1 MDAPG
6 VAACHERRFYRWGFD
21 APLTS
26 VVLTPSVGHHWNN
39 RATGW
44 LDHMESAYF
53 FSKIDSETIDAHT
66 LDVFCAM
73 AEAREQ
79 QTYVIQKP
87 LSEEGE
93 DYAHDEYLVYLS
105 PKKRILIFDFSGD
118 PELAEE
124 LKQEFI
130 EDLIAFTKKFKYNKI
145 MGRSSAWKDLVQIVE
160 VDEDDIGEQSLMDIV
175 DAHVLN
181 DPQEIKKSDL
191 LISLLTGSIND
202 IEKVKADIPVNNLD
216 KVKQKIMLFDRDQ
229 TRFIYSRPDKK
240 IIRIQGLSG
249 TGKTELLLH
258 KLKEIYVKDTNG
270 SIFFTCNSKILASSL
285 RSRIP
290 AFFNFMKVDEQIE
303 WQKRL
308 WCTHAWGS
316 EGVANSGMYAYICT
330 KYDVPFFNFQQA
342 SSLEDAA
349 KRTLPYLIKK
359 FGSEEDV
366 LPLLDYILID
376 ESQDF
381 GESFFKLCE
390 LAAGKNL
397 YIAGDIFQSIFDTS
411 RGQAVG
417 SDYLLSKCYRTDP
430 RTLMAAHAIGMGLF
444 ETTKL
449 QWLDDEE
456 WSDCGYIFHKQA
468 TPVPG
473 IHSYSL
479 SRKPLRRFEDIEN
492 TDSLQIVMEAHQG
505 PLDNIMA
512 ILREVVEQNQ
522 SVRPDDIGV
531 VVLKDGKTVALLAD
545 RLQRAIYE
553 EWGWQLNKAYETKTP
568 VPGSLFISN
577 KNHVKGLEFPFVI
590 CVSDINTTSLNLRN
604 SLYMVLTRSFLR
616 SYLIVNEGRN
626 RVVLNQICPGV
637 ERIREHDIIVALEPN
652 AEEKNRIRTR
662 IMRNSLKLSYM
673 DTFAEILDELGVSD
687 DAARDKLGQIASSLQ
702 YEELYTVLD
711 VEEFKA
717 SLRNMLGTNRQ
728 FVERS

>member
-1 MDAPG
+1 
-6 VAACHERRFYRWGFD
+6 
-21 APLTS
+21 
-26 VVLTPSVGHHWNN
+26 
-39 RATGW
+39 
-44 LDHMESAYF
+44 MESPYF
-53 FSKIDSETIDAHT
+53 FSKIENEAIDAQI
-66 LDVFCAM
+66 LDVFCSM

-87 LSEEGE
+87 LFEEGE
-93 DYAHDEYLVYLS
+93 EYAHDEYLVYLS
-105 PKKRILIFDFSGD
+105 PKKKILIFDFSGD
-118 PELAEE
+118 KTLASE

-145 MGRSSAWKDLVQIVE
+145 MGRSSAWRDLVETVE
-160 VDEDDIGEQSLMDIV
+160 VGQAQLSQPVLMDIV
-175 DAHVLN
+175 DDHVLT

-202 IEKVKADIPVNNLD
+202 IEKVKADIPVSNLD

-229 TRFIYSRPDKK
+229 TRFIYSKPDKK

-258 KLKEIYVKDTNG
+258 KLKEIYVKDTSG
-270 SIFFTCNSKILASSL
+270 TIFFTCNSKILASSL

-316 EGVANSGMYAYICT
+316 EGAANSGMYAYICA
-330 KYDVPFFNFQQA
+330 KYDVPFYNFQQA
-342 SSLEDAA
+342 SDLEEAA
-349 KRTLPYLIKK
+349 RRTLPYILKK
-359 FGSEEDV
+359 YGGEENV
-366 LPLLDYILID
+366 PSLLSYILID

-381 GESFFKLCE
+381 GENFFKICE
-390 LAAGKNL
+390 LAAGKHL

-411 RGQAVG
+411 RAQTVG

-444 ETTKL
+444 EQTKL

-456 WSDCGYIFHKQA
+456 WSDCGYIYYKQK
-468 TPVPG
+468 TPTPG
-473 IHSYSL
+473 IHSYTF
-479 SRKPLRRFEDIEN
+479 SRKPLRRFEDVEN
-492 TDSLQIVMEAHQG
+492 SDSLQIVMESQQG
-505 PLDNIMA
+505 ALSNIMD
-512 ILREVVEQNQ
+512 ILSEIIEQNP

-553 EWGWQLNKAYETKTP
+553 RWNWQLNKAYETKTP
-568 VPGSLFISN
+568 ISGSLFVSN

-604 SLYMVLTRSFLR
+604 SLYMVLTRSFLK
-616 SYLIVNEGRN
+616 SYLIVNEDRN
-626 RVVLNQICPGV
+626 KVVLSQICPGI
-637 ERIREHDIIVALEPN
+637 ETIRQHDIIVAQEPTT
-652 AEEKNRIRTR
+652 EEKKRIRTR
-662 IMRNSLKLSYM
+662 IMKNARKLSYM
-673 DTFAEILDELGVSD
+673 DTFIELLDELAIVNEE
-687 DAARDKLGQIASSLQ
+687 ARNKLISMASSLQ
-702 YEELYTVLD
+702 YEELYTSLD
-711 VEEFKA
+711 IEEFRLG
-717 SLRNMLGTNRQ
+717 LRNLLLTNRQ